1 MSWIVQVVSLMGAGL
16 VLGAYFALQRR
27 VWTST
32 GNAYLWFNFLGALLL
47 TVVAVVDRRLG
58 FMVLEAAWAAISAW
72 AILGRRSPVT
82 PARER

>member
-1 MSWIVQVVSLMGAGL
+1 MGAGL

-32 GNAYLWFNFLGALLL
+32 GNAYLWFNLLGALLL

-72 AILGRRSPVT
+72 AILGRRSRVA
-82 PARER
+82 PAPGR

>member
-1 MSWIVQVVSLMGAGL
+1 VSWIVQVISLMGAGL

-32 GNAYLWFNFLGALLL
+32 GNSYLWFNFLGALLL

-72 AILGRRSPVT
+72 AILGRRSNVA
-82 PARER
+82 PARGR